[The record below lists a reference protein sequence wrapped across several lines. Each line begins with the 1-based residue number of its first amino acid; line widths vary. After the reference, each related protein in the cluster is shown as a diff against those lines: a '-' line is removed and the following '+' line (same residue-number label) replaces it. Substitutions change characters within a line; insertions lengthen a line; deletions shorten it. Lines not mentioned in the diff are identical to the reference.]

1 MAKLQAELLTQLLP
15 LLKPGGCLMYC
26 TCSVFKQEGQQPIES
41 FLENNN
47 SVRLL
52 ASPGHL
58 IPKSLSAQAK
68 LSQNTVIDQDGFY
81 YAILHKPAAPLRA

>member
-1 MAKLQAELLTQLLP
+1 MAKMQTELLTKLFP

-26 TCSVFKQEGQQPIES
+26 TCTVFKQEGQQPIES

-47 SVRLL
+47 SARLL

-58 IPKSLSAQAK
+58 LPKTLSAQAK
-68 LSQNTVIDQDGFY
+68 LSQNAVIDHDGFY
-81 YAILHKPAAPLRA
+81 YAILHKPAEQLKS